1 MASSSSSSSS
11 PSSDSLSSGNPQQR
25 HSRHDDDDDD
35 DDENKN
41 EHVNDLNVWNGSALL
56 VADCM
61 GTGLLA
67 LPNDIKVL
75 GTFGMLF
82 LIANLPINWFAGNML
97 SLAADRV
104 EQRGGK
110 QEQQQQ
116 QMTTITSGLLQEDN
130 STSINTRTKNNNYLA
145 ISITGDDV
153 VEDDEDADAEK
164 IDKCNENI
172 DTATFDFVGMTMA
185 IFDNP
190 QTTKLVMILYYVNI
204 FLVLGNYI
212 VVMSHAVVAL
222 LADEKDNK
230 GILSCTPVAGL
241 LASTLMFAVSQLRTM
256 AKLGRRAS
264 TLSLLALAVVV
275 AQCLYFSSGSTTTP
289 SDIITTKNVDDID
302 DDGGEDD
309 DENAVVGFRLV
320 LRQLSALGSIG
331 FATGSQKLFLN
342 IRHEFADRKD
352 APKSLAVSL
361 SAFGSVYIFII
372 LMAGDNPPSFLF
384 DAIPIGTIH
393 RRVAGFFLWAHVVV
407 SYAINSQAICSS
419 CDRVFFSQWEPVR
432 RWSDG
437 RRWMALTAIIAF
449 SAFFIANAVP
459 FFKDLVA
466 FIGAFT
472 SVPLTLLMPAI
483 FYRRTCEKLPVWF
496 PALTWKSITT
506 TARKSISGSYALL
519 IYASIFTVLATLGS
533 VYSILDDWEH
543 HTGGF
548 FSCH

>member
-1 MASSSSSSSS
+1 MTSSSSSSSS
-11 PSSDSLSSGNPQQR
+11 DPSSSGNHQQ
-25 HSRHDDDDDD
+25 HSRRDS
-35 DDENKN
+35 DENE

-67 LPNDIKVL
+67 LPNDVKVL
-75 GTFGMLF
+75 GPTFGMLF

-104 EQRGGK
+104 EQRGGG
-110 QEQQQQ
+110 QQQ
-116 QMTTITSGLLQEDN
+116 QMTTTTSTVAITNGLLQEAN
-130 STSINTRTKNNNYLA
+130 STSIKTNRIENKNYLA
-145 ISITGDDV
+145 IRNTGDD
-153 VEDDEDADAEK
+153 DEGVDS
-164 IDKCNENI
+164 
-172 DTATFDFVGMTMA
+172 ATFDFVGMTSA

-222 LADEKDNK
+222 LADEKENE
-230 GILSCTPVAGL
+230 GIFSCMPIAGL

-264 TLSLLALAVVV
+264 TLSVLALAIVV
-275 AQCLYFSSGSTTTP
+275 AQCLYFSSGATTTTTP
-289 SDIITTKNVDDID
+289 SDDITTKNVDDGGD
-302 DDGGEDD
+302 DDGD
-309 DENAVVGFRLV
+309 DEENTVVGFRLV
-320 LRQLSALGSIG
+320 LRQLSAMGSIG

-342 IRHEFADRKD
+342 IRHEFADRKA

-361 SAFGSVYIFII
+361 TTFGSVYVFII

-393 RRVAGFFLWAHVVV
+393 RRIAGFFLWAHVVV

-432 RWSDG
+432 LWSDE
-437 RRWMALTAIIAF
+437 RRWMTLTAIMALT
-449 SAFFIANAVP
+449 AFFIANAVP
-459 FFKDLVA
+459 FFKDLVG
-466 FIGAFT
+466 FIGALT
-472 SVPLTLLMPAI
+472 AVPLTLLMPAI
-483 FYRRTCEKLPVWF
+483 FYRRACEKVPVWF
-496 PALTWKSITT
+496 PALTWNSITT
-506 TARKSISGSYALL
+506 TTTTTTRKSISGSYALL
-519 IYASIFTVLATLGS
+519 IYASIFTVAATLGS